1 MRHHWIL
8 CANFFLI
15 IIIITRIQ
23 LLYKTMLAELI
34 KIKINYWQH
43 DREGGG
49 GATLEMKNLKSLH
62 VQIQIGKL
70 LVPVPR
76 TLSLWLASSAHL
88 PALTFQSKY
97 EIGVVF
103 YVKLQ

>member
-49 GATLEMKNLKSLH
+49 YTGNEEFEIFTCANSDRQAFGASAKDS
-62 VQIQIGKL
+62 L
-70 LVPVPR
+70 LV
-76 TLSLWLASSAHL
+76 AC
-88 PALTFQSKY
+88 K
-97 EIGVVF
+97 
-103 YVKLQ
+103 